1 MIIEFGCYVVWLLAF
16 QIFLLLFQESLGL
29 HTACCIGYLLRC
41 AVLVPFT
48 QVYLLVELVV
58 NDLLK
63 PSSAAL
69 IMPKS

>member
-29 HTACCIGYLLRC
+29 YTACCIGYLLRC
-41 AVLVPFT
+41 AMLLSFI
-48 QVYLLVELVV
+48 QVYLLVEPEV
-58 NDLLK
+58 NSLLK